1 MVTTLGRAV
10 HRMRPPG
17 GRHLRTFTS
26 LTAAGLGEAVLPTLS
41 LIALVR
47 LTGSETSGQ
56 VIFAQSVATVWFL
69 LCDPCLENAA
79 QRFVPIE
86 QQRSGQGSS
95 LFMRL
100 MHWDVAI
107 GVAAAC
113 VGLVAVLAARLLGS
127 LSDEFALM
135 FALAIVTRGSMASY
149 GTAGAAFALTDRLR
163 ALGTLRTRCAVL
175 SFGLSLGGL
184 FLGGPLLYLGG
195 QAAGA
200 LVMAVVFYL
209 LATRGLLARMGPA
222 VARVRLPSGMVAFTV
237 KTSMGTSVA
246 GISDSGILTLA
257 GLLGGPTLVTILKIA
272 SAPGRFYANLAI
284 PVAAML
290 YPRIIRSATAGAG
303 RAPIIRDIT
312 RTTLLLAAAGA
323 VTIAVALPV
332 TDAVIGMAYGPGYAH
347 LGVVAVVLLGAA
359 CVKGT
364 VCWSNVLPLALGRP
378 GRRLAYLL
386 AEGGMLL
393 GVLLVG
399 SRTTSGPFQTS
410 LCFAWGT
417 LAVATLGTGFWIG
430 SLRRITDL
438 GCPERE

>member
-1 MVTTLGRAV
+1 MVNTLGRTV

-17 GRHLRTFTS
+17 GRQLRTFAS

-86 QQRSGQGSS
+86 QQRSGRGSA

-100 MHWDVAI
+100 IHLDVAI
-107 GVAAAC
+107 GVAAT
-113 VGLVAVLAARLLGS
+113 GLSLTALLTARLLEHV
-127 LSDEFALM
+127 SDEFALM
-135 FALAIVTRGSMASY
+135 LALAIVARGAMASY

-163 ALGTLRTRCAVL
+163 ALGSLRTRCALL

-184 FLGGPLLYLGG
+184 LLGGPLLYLAG

-209 LATRGLLARMGPA
+209 LATRGLVAELGPA
-222 VARVRLPSGMVAFTV
+222 VARVRLPSDMVAFTV
-237 KTSMGTSVA
+237 KTSLGTSVA

-257 GLLGGPTLVTILKIA
+257 GLLGGPNLVTILKIA
-272 SAPGRFYANLAI
+272 SAPGRFYANLAV

-290 YPRIIRSATAGAG
+290 YPRIVRAVTAGAG
-303 RAPIIRDIT
+303 TAPIRRDIA
-312 RTTLLLAAAGA
+312 RTALLFTVAGA
-323 VTIAVALPV
+323 ATLAVALPT
-332 TDAVIGMAYGPGYAH
+332 TDAVIGMAYGAQYAH
-347 LGVVAVVLLGAA
+347 IGVVAVVLLGAA
-359 CVKGT
+359 CVKGA

-378 GRRLAYLL
+378 GWRLAYLS
-386 AEGGMLL
+386 AEGVMLL
-393 GVLLVG
+393 GVLLAAAW
-399 SRTTSGPFQTS
+399 TASGPFQAS
-410 LCFAWGT
+410 RCFAWGA
-417 LAVATLGTGFWIG
+417 LAVAVLGTGFWIA
-430 SLRRITDL
+430 SLRHITDL
-438 GCPERE
+438 KCSDFR

>member
-10 HRMRPPG
+10 HRMRPLG

-47 LTGSETSGQ
+47 QTGSETSGQ

-86 QQRSGQGSS
+86 QRQSGRGSS
-95 LFMRL
+95 LFVRL
-100 MHWDVAI
+100 IRWDVAI

-113 VGLVAVLAARLLGS
+113 AGLVVVLGAHLLGS
-127 LSDEFALM
+127 LSREFAAM
-135 FALAIVTRGSMASY
+135 FALAIVTRGAMASY

-163 ALGTLRTRCAVL
+163 ALGALRTRCAFL

-184 FLGGPLLYLGG
+184 FFGGPLLYLGG

-200 LVMAVVFYL
+200 LVTAVVFYL
-209 LATRGLLARMGPA
+209 PAVRGILSQLGPA
-222 VARVRLPSGMVAFTV
+222 AARVRPPSGMIAFTV
-237 KTSMGTSVA
+237 KTSAGTSVA
-246 GISDSGILTLA
+246 GISDSGILALA
-257 GLLGGPTLVTILKIA
+257 GLLGGPALVTILKIA
-272 SAPGRFYANLAI
+272 SSPGRFYANLAI

-290 YPRIIRSATAGAG
+290 YPRIIRSATTGAG
-303 RAPIIRDIT
+303 RAPIIRDI
-312 RTTLLLAAAGA
+312 RRATLLLAAAGA
-323 VTIAVALPV
+323 VSIAVALPV
-332 TDAVIGMAYGPGYAH
+332 IDAVIGIAYGPGYAH
-347 LGVVAVVLLGAA
+347 LGAVAVVLLGAA

-386 AEGGMLL
+386 AEGGMLV
-393 GVLLVG
+393 GSLLVG
-399 SRTTSGPFQTS
+399 CRIASGPFHAS
-410 LCFAWGT
+410 LCFAWGS
-417 LAVATLGTGFWIG
+417 LAVATLGAGFWIA
-430 SLRRITDL
+430 SLRRVTDL

>member
-1 MVTTLGRAV
+1 MVNTLGRAV

-26 LTAAGLGEAVLPTLS
+26 LAAAGLGEAVLPTLS

-47 LTGSETSGQ
+47 LTGTETSGQ

-86 QQRSGQGSS
+86 QQRSGRGSS

-100 MHWDVAI
+100 IRWDVAI

-113 VGLVAVLAARLLGS
+113 VGLLAVLTARLLGS
-127 LSDEFALM
+127 LPDEFAFM
-135 FALAIVTRGSMASY
+135 FALAIITRGAMASY

-163 ALGTLRTRCAVL
+163 ALGVLRMRCALL

-184 FLGGPLLYLGG
+184 FLGGPLLYLAG

-200 LVMAVVFYL
+200 LVMAVVSYL
-209 LATRGLLARMGPA
+209 LATRGLLAELGPA
-222 VARVRLPSGMVAFTV
+222 VHRVRMPSGMIAFTV

-272 SAPGRFYANLAI
+272 SAPGRFYANLAV

-290 YPRIIRSATAGAG
+290 YPRIIRATTAGAG
-303 RAPIIRDIT
+303 TAPVRRDIV
-312 RTTLLLAAAGA
+312 RTILLLTVAGA
-323 VTIAVALPV
+323 ATLTVALPT
-332 TDAVIGMAYGPGYAH
+332 TDTVIGMAYGPQYAH
-347 LGVVAVVLLGAA
+347 IGVVAVVLLGGA
-359 CVKGT
+359 CVKGS
-364 VCWSNVLPLALGRP
+364 VCWSNVLPLALGKP
-378 GRRLAYLL
+378 GWRLAYLS
-386 AEGGMLL
+386 AEGAMLLGMLL
-393 GVLLVG
+393 AA
-399 SRTTSGPFQTS
+399 SWTTSGPFQAS

-417 LAVATLGTGFWIG
+417 LAVAALGTGFWIA

-438 GCPERE
+438 GRPDRT

>member
-1 MVTTLGRAV
+1 MASTLGRAV
-10 HRMRPPG
+10 HRIRPPG
-17 GRHLRTFTS
+17 RRQLRTFAS

-56 VIFAQSVATVWFL
+56 VVFAQSVAAVWFL

-86 QQRSGQGSS
+86 QQRSGRGSS

-100 MHWDVAI
+100 IHWDVAI
-107 GVAAAC
+107 GVAATGA
-113 VGLVAVLAARLLGS
+113 GLLALPAARLLGS
-127 LSDEFALM
+127 VSDEFALM
-135 FALAIVTRGSMASY
+135 LALAIVARGAMASY

-163 ALGTLRTRCAVL
+163 ALGVLRTRCAVL

-184 FLGGPLLYLGG
+184 FLGGPLLYLAG

-209 LATRGLLARMGPA
+209 LATRVLVAELGPA
-222 VARVRLPSGMVAFTV
+222 VARVRLPPGMVAFTV
-237 KTSMGTSVA
+237 KTSVGTSVA

-290 YPRIIRSATAGAG
+290 YPRIIRTATAGAG
-303 RAPIIRDIT
+303 RAPIIRDVM

-323 VTIAVALPV
+323 ATITVALPV

-347 LGVVAVVLLGAA
+347 IGVVALVLLGAA

-378 GRRLAYLL
+378 GWRLAYLL
-386 AEGGMLL
+386 AEGVMLL
-393 GVLLVG
+393 GVLLVAG
-399 SRTTSGPFQTS
+399 RTASSPFQAS
-410 LCFAWGT
+410 LCFGWGT
-417 LAVATLGTGFWIG
+417 LAVAVLGTGFWIA
-430 SLRRITDL
+430 SLRPIADL
-438 GCPERE
+438 GCPDSR